1 MKIAIG
7 SDHAGFPLKEEIRKY
22 FDEKGIEYVDC
33 GVYDASSAD
42 YPVQAKNTCEKI
54 VSGECVRGILCCGT
68 GIGIS
73 MAANKVKGIRAACCS
88 DYFSAKYTRLHNDA
102 NVLCLGARVIGAPFY
117 PYRQPYHLER
127 AGEGLLPGDKARPGD
142 FGTGR
147 QRRLGQYQSGHP
159 ARGHSH

>member
-7 SDHAGFPLKEEIRKY
+7 SDHAGFPLKEKIRAY

-33 GVYDASSAD
+33 GVYEIASAD
-42 YPVQAKNTCEKI
+42 YPVQAKLTCDKI

-102 NVLCLGARVIGAPFY
+102 NVLCLGARVIGEGAA
-117 PYRQPYHLER
+117 LELVDVFLNTEFE
-127 AGEGLLPGDKARPGD
+127 GERH
-142 FGTGR
+142 
-147 QRRLGQYQSGHP
+147 QRRVDLITEIENNQ
-159 ARGHSH
+159 